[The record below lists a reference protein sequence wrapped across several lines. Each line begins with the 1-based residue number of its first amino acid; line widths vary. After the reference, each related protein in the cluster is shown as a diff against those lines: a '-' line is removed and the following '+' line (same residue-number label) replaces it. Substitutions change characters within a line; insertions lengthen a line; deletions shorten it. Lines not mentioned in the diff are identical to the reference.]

1 MTTPQALSF
10 ALIAVMLGLFVS
22 GRLRYDLVAGSVLVL
37 AVICGVV
44 PADHAFEGFG
54 NPVIVIIGSVLVL
67 SRAIA
72 ASGAVEAAMR
82 VLLRPLPHLW
92 QQVGVLTASV
102 TALSAFMKNVG
113 ALALFMPT
121 AIRTAEK
128 AGRPPSQYLMPL
140 SFGSLIGG
148 TITLIGTSP
157 NLLISNVRQHVE
169 GRPFGLFDFTAV
181 GLPLSLMAL
190 VLLTFSRRLLPD
202 RRRGRSAEAFT
213 IANYVSEALLPAG
226 SAFVDRPV
234 AELEALADHEATVV
248 GIVRDGGRRYI
259 PAAHWWLFAGDVLVL
274 RADPVVLHD
283 LVQRAGLQLVGVEDF
298 AAPDGPVPDG
308 SAQEAVAIE
317 GIVTAGSPLIGVS
330 VEQMRLR
337 RQYQVNLLSLRR
349 VDREVTTRLSAAIF
363 QAGDV
368 LVLQGLDSGMTDT
381 FSALGLLPLADR
393 ELALGRRKPRLLSL
407 VILGGALVLVAARL
421 LPVDVAFFA
430 AAVLVVLLR
439 LISAKEAYAAIE
451 WPIIVMLACLI
462 PVGEGLQHT
471 GASGL
476 IAHQLAS
483 LASHLSPMPGVG
495 VVLLASMLLTPFM
508 HHAAAVIVLGPVA
521 ASVAHSLG
529 LAVDPFLMAVALGAS
544 CDFLTP
550 IGHQNNT
557 LVMGPGGYRFGDYWR
572 LGLPLTCLVLLAGT
586 PLICYAWPLH

>member
-1 MTTPQALSF
+1 
-10 ALIAVMLGLFVS
+10 MLGLFVS

-298 AAPDGPVPDG
+298 AAPDGPIPDG
-308 SAQEAVAIE
+308 PAQEAVAIE

-476 IAHQLAS
+476 IAHHLAS
-483 LASHLSPMPGVG
+483 LASHLSPMLGVG

>member
-1 MTTPQALSF
+1 
-10 ALIAVMLGLFVS
+10 MLGLFVS

-308 SAQEAVAIE
+308 PAQEAVAIE

-349 VDREVTTRLSAAIF
+349 ADREVTTRLSAAIF

-476 IAHQLAS
+476 IAHHLAS
-483 LASHLSPMPGVG
+483 LASHLSPMLGVG

-586 PLICYAWPLH
+586 PLICFAWPLH